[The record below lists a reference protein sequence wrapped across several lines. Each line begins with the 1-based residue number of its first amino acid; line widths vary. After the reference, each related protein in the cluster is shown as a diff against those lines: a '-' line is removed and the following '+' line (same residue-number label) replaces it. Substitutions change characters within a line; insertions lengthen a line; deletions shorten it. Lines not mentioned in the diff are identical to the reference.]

1 MKLLPALWEY
11 SLIFW
16 HLFQAWKSWGIGVFF
31 FFFFPCHSL
40 YFWEKQIVSSG
51 VPGVKLNIF
60 LNLDSWRVW
69 KLLIGVFKGLWTIF
83 FFLID
88 WRNRRQNNTTMMVI
102 MVQLLRRQGVGMG
115 FVEWMTAFQQLGDQ
129 EREKTAA
136 WGMWRF
142 VWHMFPICSRLSIWG
157 GILSMPTANCKL
169 YLFNQ
174 IGKFKGEKKEDMPR
188 HLGFHDPWWLSFWGI
203 LKSLWFLSHRSIPV
217 DFIGKVVFLSLQRG

>member
-1 MKLLPALWEY
+1 MKIMRDWGFFLFFFSLPFFVFLRKANCQFRG
-11 SLIFW
+11 SRCQIK
-16 HLFQAWKSWGIGVFF
+16 HLFKFRLIKGVETFDRRVQGVVN
-31 FFFFPCHSL
+31 
-40 YFWEKQIVSSG
+40 YF
-51 VPGVKLNIF
+51 
-60 LNLDSWRVW
+60 
-69 KLLIGVFKGLWTIF
+69 F

-203 LKSLWFLSHRSIPV
+203 LQSLWFLSHRRIPV
-217 DFIGKVVFLSLQRG
+217 DFIGKVVFVSLQRG